1 VQQHI
6 PSWYV
11 LTTRSRQ
18 EKIAA
23 FMLGSL
29 EIEHFLPLL
38 NQSRQWSD
46 RLQKVLMPLFPG
58 YLFVRI
64 CRTAEYQLRVLKVP
78 GIVDFVRNNTGPLA
92 VPEQEIED
100 IRSLLASGTPCLPH
114 PYPKAGDQ
122 VRIVRGPLAGLE
134 GTLVRGETQSKL
146 VISVEMIR
154 RSVAVSV
161 LESDIVVVTNT
172 ADTQRWK
179 RPPMAG

>member
-1 VQQHI
+1 VQQFI
-6 PSWYV
+6 PAWYV

-29 EIEHFLPLL
+29 DIEHFLPLL
-38 NQSRQWSD
+38 NQSRKWSD
-46 RLQKVLMPLFPG
+46 RTQKVLMPLFPG

-64 CRTAEYQLRVLKVP
+64 SRTAEYQLRVLKVP
-78 GIVDFVRNNTGPLA
+78 GIVDFVRNHAGPLA
-92 VPEQEIED
+92 VPEQEIDD
-100 IRSLLASGTPCLPH
+100 IRGLLASGVACVPH
-114 PYPKAGDQ
+114 PFPKAGDQ
-122 VRIVRGPLAGLE
+122 VRIVRGPLAGLV

-146 VISVEMIR
+146 VISVEMIK

-161 LESDIVVVTNT
+161 LESDIVVVPNT
-172 ADTQRWK
+172 ADTHWRK